1 MFYYLITGGEL
12 INSVFKFVACFS
24 ELPIE
29 VYEAALMT
37 FMKSYDWFRDG
48 EFPAESGEEFFINLG
63 EEVTEGE
70 VEFFIKE
77 FTIAVFIGDLRD

>member
-12 INSVFKFVACFS
+12 INSVFKFIACFS

-37 FMKSYDWFRDG
+37 FMKSYD
-48 EFPAESGEEFFINLG
+48 
-63 EEVTEGE
+63 
-70 VEFFIKE
+70 
-77 FTIAVFIGDLRD
+77 